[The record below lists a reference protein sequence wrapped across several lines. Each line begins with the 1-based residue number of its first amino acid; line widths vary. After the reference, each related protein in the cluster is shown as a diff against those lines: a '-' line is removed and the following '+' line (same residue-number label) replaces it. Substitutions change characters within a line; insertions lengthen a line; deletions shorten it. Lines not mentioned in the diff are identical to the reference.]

1 MGAIIVI
8 AIVAFISTNIDDF
21 VLLTGLLAD
30 PSNRCRTVL
39 IGHGIGIFLIIA
51 LSLVGS
57 AVLATLPRVYV
68 LSLGFGPIVLGVL
81 KLATWFTQRPGQ
93 IAVKNTKALASGSTI
108 FSVTGAVSAAG
119 GDNLAAYIPLFA
131 AHAVYERAFFVFS
144 FVVLAAAWC
153 LIAVVLARRVNR
165 SQKITLA
172 TSPIV
177 ALLLTTLGI
186 YSVWSAAAT

>member
-1 MGAIIVI
+1 MVAILVI
-8 AIVAFISTNIDDF
+8 AIVAFTSTNIDDF

-51 LSLVGS
+51 LSLAG
-57 AVLATLPRVYV
+57 AAALATLPKAYV
-68 LSLGFGPIVLGVL
+68 LSLGFGPIFLGVL
-81 KLATWFTQRPGQ
+81 KFVTWLKRRRSPIAAENMEASATG
-93 IAVKNTKALASGSTI
+93 GTI
-108 FSVTGAVSAAG
+108 FSVTAAVSAAG

-131 AHAVYERAFFVFS
+131 AHAVYERAFFVVS

-153 LIAVVLARRVNR
+153 LIAVVLAQRVNR